1 MPHSISILE
10 PEPLSEALEALC
22 RLLDEMAGRYETAR
36 RTLIRKR
43 DLLISRQ
50 AETLKNGELQAT
62 DRELLAVSRQVARLD
77 QERRQLQVRMGC
89 PDWTLGT
96 LIEALRNGIP
106 AASPEWTQAAAQN
119 LARTRERL
127 ETVLRET
134 DRLTREV
141 RGLLELSLGWIRETV
156 DILTAAATPDGTG
169 YTAQGTGSTKRAIVE
184 GCSTISRS
192 A

>member
-1 MPHSISILE
+1 MPHSTLILE
-10 PEPLSEALEALC
+10 PEPLSEALEALR

-36 RTLIRKR
+36 RALIRKR

-77 QERRQLQVRMGC
+77 QERHQLQARMGC

-96 LIEALRNGIP
+96 LIGALRNGIP
-106 AASPEWTQAAAQN
+106 AVSQEWTQTAAQN

-127 ETVLRET
+127 ETALRET

-156 DILTAAATPDGTG
+156 DILTAATTPEGVG
-169 YTAQGTGSTKRAIVE
+169 YTAQGTGSAHSALAE
-184 GCSTISRS
+184 GCSTISHS